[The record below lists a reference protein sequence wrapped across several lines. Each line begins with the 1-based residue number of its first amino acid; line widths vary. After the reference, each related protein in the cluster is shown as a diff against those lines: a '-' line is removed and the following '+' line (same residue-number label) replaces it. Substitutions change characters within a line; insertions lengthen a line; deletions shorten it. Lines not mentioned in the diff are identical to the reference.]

1 MSAWK
6 THWVAN
12 TWTSTVEGAFAWC
25 MKTTG
30 ETLISPAERVEAA
43 PRAGGGVAGA
53 VADNEYPSNATPAR
67 WRDPALRRYLPA
79 PCCRRR
85 RPQTITANPAA
96 SYTIA
101 RSGSGAPEM
110 RVFDGTASDSYPRT
124 LILRNQESAPR
135 ASAGSSKHSN
145 RPRRARLWF
154 ESSTVDAPTDGH
166 RSFSMSPGR
175 LPTFI
180 DALVDGVVLLLHLWG
195 PRLGDRFVRSGVDRQ
210 LGTRLPTLT
219 LTLQARGSA

>member
-1 MSAWK
+1 M
-6 THWVAN
+6 
-12 TWTSTVEGAFAWC
+12 EGAFAWC

-43 PRAGGGVAGA
+43 PRADGGVAGA

-85 RPQTITANPAA
+85 QSQTIIANPAA

-124 LILRNQESAPR
+124 LILRNCTAPGYLDPRLRYAARRSSYCSR
-135 ASAGSSKHSN
+135 AS
-145 RPRRARLWF
+145 
-154 ESSTVDAPTDGH
+154 
-166 RSFSMSPGR
+166 
-175 LPTFI
+175 
-180 DALVDGVVLLLHLWG
+180 
-195 PRLGDRFVRSGVDRQ
+195 SGV
-210 LGTRLPTLT
+210 L
-219 LTLQARGSA
+219 